1 MQHQPSDFTYASG
14 EGVVKLA
21 VKVKDSVGF
30 GYGFP
35 VLHYD

>member
-1 MQHQPSDFTYASG
+1 MPLG

-21 VKVKDSVGF
+21 LKVKDSVGF